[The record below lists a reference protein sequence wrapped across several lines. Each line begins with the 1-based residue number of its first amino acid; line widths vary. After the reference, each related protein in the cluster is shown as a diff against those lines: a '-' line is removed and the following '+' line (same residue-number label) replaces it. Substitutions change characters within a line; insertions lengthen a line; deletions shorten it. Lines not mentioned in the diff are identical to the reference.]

1 MATDELT
8 TELLPKV
15 GEAVIVWTG
24 EHAKAEV
31 LKMMLD
37 ARGQNVELIGE
48 HPLEGGEL
56 VSALLVESDQVDDV
70 KALIAD
76 FESGDAARKG

>member
-15 GEAVIVWTG
+15 GESEIVWTG
-24 EHAKAEV
+24 ERPTAEV
-31 LKMMLD
+31 LKTMLD
-37 ARGQNVELIGE
+37 ARGLNVELVGE

-56 VSALLVESDQVDDV
+56 VSALLVEADQADDAR
-70 KALIAD
+70 ALIVD
-76 FESGDAARKG
+76 FESGSAARKT

>member
-15 GEAVIVWTG
+15 GEAVVVWTG
-24 EHAKAEV
+24 ERPAAEV
-31 LKMMLD
+31 LLMMLD
-37 ARGQNVELIGE
+37 ARGINVELIGE

-56 VSALLVESDQVDDV
+56 VCALLAEADQVEDI

-76 FESGDAARKG
+76 FDSGNASR